1 MFNGKINE
9 LSMAMFNSY
18 VSLPE
23 GNNFL
28 SLSIVLYPQYYPSTV
43 IYKNPLDN
51 LPGSYFPLRERQD
64 DPWFKKICFPIMTM
78 VEDM

>member
-28 SLSIVLYPQYYPSTV
+28 SLSIVLPSGNLTV
-43 IYKNPLDN
+43 CY
-51 LPGSYFPLRERQD
+51 
-64 DPWFKKICFPIMTM
+64 
-78 VEDM
+78 